1 MIKGTINTRILKRSI
16 LKHIARNDI
25 TGVGV
30 GMDYAVL
37 DKTSSPSV
45 LIVADGYSAISEGM
59 ALQRALNNLA
69 TAGARAEKIMISLI
83 ANSDCTEQIIRDKMN
98 SACKLAKERGLHIIG
113 GNTAINGDG
122 ENLAITITA
131 YGRTDESILNQL
143 SDKAVDGDVIIIIG
157 DAGAYGTSLI
167 AETRGEE
174 MLSRFAESYIA
185 SMHIS
190 EDKLDIYDKCQAL
203 IEGGVSMIHDVS
215 FGGIYRTLVEVS
227 ERTGLGI
234 DILHEDIPIKQN
246 TIEACEFWNINPYQL
261 LGTGGIVAVCH
272 EEKLNDIKAAL
283 EKRGIEYSVA
293 GKLTKDG
300 ARVVHSGDDRI
311 RRSLNYYEG
320 DEIFNL
326 RG

>member
-45 LIVADGYSAISEGM
+45 LIVADGFSAISEAM

-69 TAGARAEKIMISLI
+69 TAGAKAEKIMINLLVG
-83 ANSDCTEQIIRDKMN
+83 ADCTEQAIRDKMN
-98 SACKLAKERGLHIIG
+98 SICKLAKAKGLQIIG
-113 GNTAINGDG
+113 GNTAITGAGD
-122 ENLAITITA
+122 ELTITITA
-131 YGRTDESILNQL
+131 YGRSDEKVIEQLNEKCTA
-143 SDKAVDGDVIIIIG
+143 DMAVIIIG
-157 DAGAYGTSLI
+157 NAGAYGASLI
-167 AETRGEE
+167 AETRTEE
-174 MLSRFAESYIA
+174 MLSRFSESYIA

-190 EDKLDIYDKCQAL
+190 ENELDIEAACQAL

-215 FGGIYRTLVEVS
+215 FGGIYRALVEVS

-234 DILHEDIPIKQN
+234 DILHEDIPIQQN
-246 TIEACEFWNINPYQL
+246 TIEASEFWNINPYQL
-261 LGTGGIVAVCH
+261 LGTGGIVSVCH
-272 EEKLNDIKAAL
+272 EEKLNDVKAAL
-283 EKRGIEYSVA
+283 DKRGIEFSVA

-300 ARVVHSGDDRI
+300 ARVVHSRDDKI
-311 RRSLNYYEG
+311 SRSLNYYEG
-320 DEIFNL
+320 DEIFSL